1 MESER
6 KAGGLWC
13 SEVLAYLSEFRD
25 NELPPGMQAQ
35 IEAHLAECDWCEK
48 FGTQFS
54 SMMSEVVRQ
63 FTVPEPLSESL
74 QTRLREA
81 LQDTWRGSGPQRSGG

>member
-6 KAGGLWC
+6 KVGGLWC

-25 NELPPGMQAQ
+25 HELAPGTAAQ
-35 IEAHLAECDWCEK
+35 IEAHLAKCDWCEK

-54 SMMSEVVRQ
+54 SMMDEVVKQ
-63 FTVPEPLSESL
+63 FAVPEPLSESL
-74 QTRLREA
+74 QARIREA
-81 LQDTWRGSGPQRSGG
+81 LHGSWRGSGRN

>member
-6 KAGGLWC
+6 KVGGLWC
-13 SEVLAYLSEFRD
+13 SEVLTYLSEFRD
-25 NELPPGMQAQ
+25 NELPPATTAQ

-54 SMMSEVVRQ
+54 SMMTELVKEFS
-63 FTVPEPLSESL
+63 VPDPLSESL
-74 QTRLREA
+74 QARLLQA
-81 LQDTWRGSGPQRSGG
+81 LSDLGRSSGPERNGN